1 MLLDLFFRAGGVA
14 LSLLCTR
21 LSVNVDVGE
30 MLLDFGFCVLSDIA
44 RILSLVCLLVL
55 T

>member
-1 MLLDLFFRAGGVA
+1 MLLDFVFCAGGGV
-14 LSLLCTR
+14 LLLMCTR

-44 RILSLVCLLVL
+44 RILSHAVL
-55 T
+55 NPKP